1 MKKLGII
8 FGFLVVFTA
17 CGKIEN
23 SNSLDEI
30 LYAPFVD
37 VGSPNYLIAKGA
49 INSNCLQCHGVWKRY
64 TEQDFIDN
72 GLVVR
77 GSAADSKIYAR
88 NLFATSGG
96 GPRNMPTSG
105 YPPISPADLTAME
118 AWINAL

>member
-1 MKKLGII
+1 MKKFGII
-8 FGFLVVFTA
+8 FWFFVVFTA

-37 VGSPNYLIAKGA
+37 TGSPNYLIAKAA
-49 INSNCLQCHGVWKRY
+49 INSNCLQCHGVWRRY
-64 TEQDFIDN
+64 TEQEFIDN

-77 GSAADSKIYAR
+77 GSSTDSKLYAR

-96 GPRNMPTSG
+96 GLRNMPTSG
-105 YPPISPADLTAME
+105 YAPISPADLTAME
-118 AWINAL
+118 SWINAL

>member
-1 MKKLGII
+1 MKKLGLCV
-8 FGFLVVFTA
+8 GFLLVFA
-17 CGKIEN
+17 SCGKIEN

-37 VGSPNYLIAKGA
+37 VGSPDYLTAKAA
-49 INSNCLQCHGVWKRY
+49 INSNCLQCHGVWRRY

-77 GSAADSKIYAR
+77 GNPADSKLYAR
-88 NLFATSGG
+88 NLFATSGS

-105 YPPISPADLTAME
+105 YPPISLGDLLAME
-118 AWINAL
+118 AWINSL